1 MAQRPGPLGS
11 EHRAGGPSPHV
22 SSTFFQAGSGARWAL
37 SSALN
42 DLWPQSEVKRRSEL
56 KSL

>member
-11 EHRAGGPSPHV
+11 EHRVGSLSSHV
-22 SSTFFQAGSGARWAL
+22 SSAFFQAESGARWAL

-42 DLWPQSEVKRRSEL
+42 DLWLQSEVKKRSGR